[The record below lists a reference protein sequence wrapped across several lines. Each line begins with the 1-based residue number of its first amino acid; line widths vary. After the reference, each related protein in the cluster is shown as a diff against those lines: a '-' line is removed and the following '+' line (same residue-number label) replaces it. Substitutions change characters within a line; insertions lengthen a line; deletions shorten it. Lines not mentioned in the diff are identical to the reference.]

1 MVKNRLAWRA
11 LLSSV
16 ALVFP
21 LAVMA
26 QQSDE
31 PIELNALTLKS
42 KRSVAVHTATPETTI
57 DQEEID
63 DRQASTIAELAD
75 SIPGVTLMNGST
87 PGGSGINIRGFGA
100 TGTYGSDQMVL
111 IQVDGATQGSEEL
124 YRLGTQLYTDPALY
138 KQLKVTRGTVG
149 SFEYGS
155 GVVGGMLQL
164 TTKDASDFT
173 GGVPGFKLRQTL
185 EFSSNGAGRTSSTIM
200 AWQPT
205 EDLEFLAQYV
215 WRSQDEQVDGDGEN
229 TGAEP
234 FKLPSYFVKGKYT
247 FGAARDHSITVSYN
261 DSQISES
268 DVPYDQ
274 FGLGAGMF
282 GNVDRDIHTRTMVLA
297 YEYDPDSPWIKIEA
311 NLSYSDQRIDSS
323 YIDGSSV
330 YAASAAAL
338 GNADHRYETTKLTVK
353 NTSEFATGDLQHDL
367 RYGFEIIHKERA
379 EASSAPGGTDQRY
392 ALFVVDTITMGAWT
406 FSPALRYENQKLERE
421 GGVTTSYPTEYD
433 NDALMGGFSARYA
446 WDNGISVFGS
456 IAYTENLPILD
467 DFNTV
472 DYMTQAQKARVY
484 EIGGGYDGADI
495 FAAGDA
501 LAVKVNIYQNDIWAM
516 TSYSGVTDV
525 ETKGIE
531 IEASYSH
538 SSGFYID
545 MNAQISEGDQI
556 LSSGVENY
564 WTNAAADRL
573 RTVLG
578 KRFDETLDLSWELVA
593 NARMDRVNS
602 GTDEAPG
609 SVIHNLRASYRPQAG
624 VLAGTELRLGIENLF
639 DTDYRPWLATR
650 DAPGRNIKLTV
661 SKTF

>member
-1 MVKNRLAWRA
+1 MVKNSLARHA
-11 LLSSV
+11 LLSSA
-16 ALVFP
+16 ALLLP
-21 LAVMA
+21 LSAMA
-26 QQSDE
+26 QQVAE
-31 PIELNALTLKS
+31 PLELNPVILKS
-42 KRSVAVHTATPETTI
+42 KRVVAVHTATPETTI
-57 DQEEID
+57 GQEEID

-155 GVVGGMLQL
+155 GVVGGMVQL

-185 EFSSNGAGRTSSTIM
+185 EFTSNGAGRTSSTIM

-205 EDLEFLAQYV
+205 EDLEFMAQYV
-215 WRSQDEQVDGDGEN
+215 WRSQDEQVDGDGED

-247 FGAARDHSITVSYN
+247 FGEARDQSITFSYN
-261 DSQISES
+261 DSQIAES

-274 FGLGAGMF
+274 FGLGGGLF

-311 NLSYSDQRIDSS
+311 NLSYADQRIDST
-323 YIDGSSV
+323 YIEGSSPNNQGR
-330 YAASAAAL
+330 SL

-353 NTSEFATGDLQHDL
+353 NTSEFATGDFQHDL

-392 ALFVVDTITMGAWT
+392 ALFVVDTITTGAWT
-406 FSPALRYENQKLERE
+406 FSPAIRYENQKLERE
-421 GGVTTSYPTEYD
+421 DGVTSTSATEYD
-433 NDALMGGFSARYA
+433 NDAVMGGFSARYA

-472 DYMTQAQKARVY
+472 AYMTRAQKARVY
-484 EIGGGYDGADI
+484 ELGGGYDGADI
-495 FAAGDA
+495 LSAGDA
-501 LAVKVNIYQNDIWAM
+501 LAVKVNIYQNDVWDV

-538 SSGFYID
+538 QSGFYVD
-545 MNAQISEGDQI
+545 MNAQITEGDQT
-556 LSSGVENY
+556 LSTGVENY
-564 WTNAAADRL
+564 WTNAPADRL
-573 RTVLG
+573 RTVVG

-602 GTDEAPG
+602 GTDEAAG
-609 SVIHNLRASYRPQAG
+609 SVIHNLRASYRPQSG
-624 VLAGTELRLGIENLF
+624 VFEGTELRLGIENLF
-639 DTDYRPWLATR
+639 DTDYKPWLATR
-650 DAPGRNIKLTV
+650 DAPGRNVKLTV